1 MTDIRIC
8 PVCGEKLNSSP
19 KGLFC
24 SRGHS
29 FDRAKE
35 GYVNLLGGSKKG
47 SLRGDSREMAV
58 SRRAFLNRGYYAH
71 LAAGVASAL
80 PDQGGSLLDICCG
93 EGYYTEQL
101 SAARPE
107 YKFFGFDIS
116 KEMVR
121 LAAKRRCGA
130 EFFVANLGSIPVEEG
145 SVDAAIHLFAP
156 FNAPE
161 FARVLKKDGV
171 LLSVVPGRDHLMG
184 LKRVLYEKPYPNDE
198 AEPDTRGL
206 FTLTDK
212 LRVKKTVTLT
222 SAEDIG
228 TLFQMT
234 PYYFKTGVSGAEKL
248 KELSTLETET
258 DFIILVY
265 RKGDRV

>member
-8 PVCGEKLNSSP
+8 PVCGKKLNSSP
-19 KGLFC
+19 RGLFC
-24 SRGHS
+24 ESGHS
-29 FDRAKE
+29 FDRARE

-47 SLRGDSREMAV
+47 SLRGDSREMAL

-71 LAAGVASAL
+71 LAAGVASSL
-80 PDQGGSLLDICCG
+80 PAQGGCLLDVCCG
-93 EGYYTEQL
+93 EGYYTEQI
-101 SAARPE
+101 SASRPE
-107 YKFFGFDIS
+107 YKCFGFDIS

-121 LAAKRRCGA
+121 LAAKRGSGA
-130 EFFVANLGSIPVEEG
+130 EFFVANLGAIPVETEC
-145 SVDAAIHLFAP
+145 VDAAIHIFAP

-171 LLSVVPGRDHLMG
+171 LLSVIPGRDHLMG

-198 AEPDTRGL
+198 AEPDIRGL

-212 LRVKKTVTLT
+212 LRVKKTVTLAST
-222 SAEDIG
+222 EDIA

-234 PYYFKTGVSGAEKL
+234 PYYFRTGVSGAEKL
-248 KELSTLETET
+248 KALSTLETET

-265 RKGDRV
+265 RKE